1 MSVRLANPKNDATT
15 GAGHKPCPLTESI
28 LGVVARE
35 RELGGD
41 HADTS
46 GAEPGRRDLMVSRP
60 KSGQGSNRQP
70 GSNDWN
76 PFARPR
82 RINRDHTG
90 RDHG

>member
-1 MSVRLANPKNDATT
+1 MSVRLANPKIDATT
-15 GAGHKPCPLTESI
+15 GAGRKPCPQRESI
-28 LGVVARE
+28 LGKAARE
-35 RELGGD
+35 RELRGGL
-41 HADTS
+41 ADAS

-70 GSNDWN
+70 GSNEWN
-76 PFARPR
+76 PFSRPD